1 MSSTSNRWS
10 TWRRRRTGCAW
21 WNRRGGPRW
30 CISPFPLPPTSCPSW
45 LRHSFSC
52 VMVELA
58 ILSTNPPECTWN
70 RLETMDSLQISFTCT
85 YNSLST
91 NYSLQMTKRKP
102 KICFKENLDA
112 FFRALCV
119 LFSGF
124 VSDSRDTL
132 SFCIRFV
139 FAPCPENGFDWKSN
153 QTRIQIESCPIRS
166 PWDMRGLQ
174 DESGFLAIKA

>member
-1 MSSTSNRWS
+1 MSSTSSRWS

-70 RLETMDSLQISFTCT
+70 RLETMDSLQISFKTPSPAHT
-85 YNSLST
+85 THSQPIA
-91 NYSLQMTKRKP
+91 SLQMTKRKAKNWLKTNP
-102 KICFKENLDA
+102 TV
-112 FFRALCV
+112 FFHHFRV

-124 VSDSRDTL
+124 VSCFRDTL
-132 SFCIRFV
+132 QFCVQLV
-139 FAPCPENGFDWKSN
+139 FFSCPIFGFAWKTN
-153 QTRIQIESCPIRS
+153 RTRIQFKSCLIRS
-166 PWDMRGLQ
+166 PWDTGGL
-174 DESGFLAIKA
+174 